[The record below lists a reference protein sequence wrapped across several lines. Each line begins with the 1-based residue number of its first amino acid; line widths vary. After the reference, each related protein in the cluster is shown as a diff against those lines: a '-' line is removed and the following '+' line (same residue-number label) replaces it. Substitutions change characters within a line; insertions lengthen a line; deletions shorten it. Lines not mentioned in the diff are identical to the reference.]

1 MSQFYESVKERMI
14 RYAKVDTESCFES
27 PTSPSTEKQK
37 DLGKML
43 AEELVAIGVENVY
56 MSDECCVYGTIPA
69 TVDYP
74 CVSLGFVAHM
84 DTTPD
89 ITGANVKPWVLEN
102 YQGGDI
108 IINKELGIVM
118 EEATYPMLKNCIG
131 KDLIMTDGTTLLGGD
146 DKSAIVDIMTMAEYL
161 VKHPEIP
168 HGPIQIGFTPDEEI
182 GRLAENFDLERFGAD
197 VAYTVDGEGVGGF
210 SYQTFNAAEAQVTVH
225 GLNVHPGQ
233 AKDIMINALE
243 IGCEFVNMLPAQGR
257 CQHTSGSEGYF
268 HPFVFEGTVEKAY
281 IRTLIRDH
289 SMEKYEE
296 RKAYVEKC
304 VAELNRRYGEGTV
317 ELKYDS
323 IYYSME
329 EVVKKD
335 APYMTEVALSAIR
348 ACGVEPEVIA
358 ARGGTDGSA
367 LSQRGLPSP
376 NITAGYYYGHS
387 RFEFSP
393 IQDMEK
399 TVEILIEVVKRYA
412 DLKK

>member
-1 MSQFYESVKERMI
+1 MSQFYEAVKERMI

-37 DLGKML
+37 NLGKML
-43 AEELVAIGVENVY
+43 AEEMKSIGVENVY

-69 TVDYP
+69 TVNYP
-74 CVSLGFVAHM
+74 CVSLGFVAHI

-89 ITGANVKPWVLEN
+89 ITGANVKPWVLYN
-102 YQGGDI
+102 YQGGNI
-108 IINKELGIVM
+108 VLNKELNIVM
-118 EEATYPMLKNCIG
+118 EEETYPLLRNCIG

-146 DKSAIVDIMTMAEYL
+146 DKSAIVDIMTMAEYFIN
-161 VKHPEIP
+161 HPEIP

-182 GRLAENFDLERFGAD
+182 GRMAEYFDLERFGAD

-210 SYQTFNAAEAQVTVH
+210 SYETFNAAEAQVTIH

-233 AKDIMINALE
+233 AKDIMVNALE
-243 IGCEFVNMLPAQGR
+243 IGCEFVNMLPSQGR
-257 CQHTSGSEGYF
+257 CQHTSGREGYF
-268 HPFVFEGTVEKAY
+268 HPFVFEGTVEKTY

-289 SMEKYEE
+289 DMTKYEE

-317 ELKYDS
+317 ELKYDG
-323 IYYSME
+323 IYFSMAE
-329 EVVKKD
+329 IVGNV
-335 APYMTEVALSAIR
+335 PYMVDMAVDAIR
-348 ACGVEPEVIA
+348 ACGVEPYIVA

-367 LSQRGLPSP
+367 ISQRGLPCP
-376 NITAGYYYGHS
+376 NFTAGYYYGHS

-399 TVEILIEVVKRYA
+399 TVEILIETVKKYA
-412 DLKK
+412 DIKK